1 MYVRWGGGG
10 GGEERET
17 LHFTDNQLRLND
29 IHGHAASKE
38 LPMNSGLWT
47 TTLEVV
53 LSVYESQGLTHIHR
67 DIFRKSLFGLPEII
81 PQR

>member
-1 MYVRWGGGG
+1 MYVRC
-10 GGEERET
+10 GGEEGET
-17 LHFTDNQLRLND
+17 LHFTDRLND

-38 LPMNSGLWT
+38 LPTNSGLWT

-53 LSVYESQGLTHIHR
+53 LSIHESQGLTHIHR